1 MKYWSDKM
9 QATVYSVFSKIPFM
23 ERKQDKNKE
32 KKSCVI
38 YRCAKGKYLC
48 PGHKL
53 YFSSHWDSNIQMKC
67 YVSWGRNYYSPS
79 NTWKQ

>member
-38 YRCAKGKYLC
+38 YR
-48 PGHKL
+48 
-53 YFSSHWDSNIQMKC
+53 
-67 YVSWGRNYYSPS
+67 
-79 NTWKQ
+79 